1 MAHHGVM
8 HAGRRSAAVVVFGAV
23 LLGAA
28 GSTAFAQDS
37 VSETLSFLLTNQS
50 VTTGD
55 FVKDRE
61 AAAATRDTISR
72 MLLVDLATLPIGSSA
87 GGFVYRFN
95 PTLGSIERVTDS
107 FGPILLN
114 RTLTSGRGQKSVGI
128 NYRYARFDAL
138 DGRPL
143 RDGTLV
149 TTANRFT
156 DEPEAFD
163 VETVTL
169 DISAHTTTFFG
180 SYGVTDRLDIE
191 AAVPVVRLT
200 LEGER
205 LNVYRGDVFLQAS
218 ASSVVTGLADVLI
231 RAKYAAW
238 QAPDV
243 GLGVHV
249 DVRLPTGEEANLL
262 GAGRAAF
269 RVKAVASAERG
280 RVGSHLEIGGVAG
293 GAAEEFQFGG
303 AIVLAATPQLSLV
316 GELIGRRLDTSM
328 HISDVAAAHPQIA
341 GVETTRL
348 LPQTTGTTTM
358 TALAGFKWNV
368 GRTWLLNA
376 SVLIPMTDA
385 GLTARATPS
394 IALDYTF
401 D

>member
-1 MAHHGVM
+1 MPFYSGKRVW
-8 HAGRRSAAVVVFGAV
+8 RRSLVICLGGG
-23 LLGAA
+23 LLALTSRPA
-28 GSTAFAQDS
+28 QAQDS

-72 MLLVDLATLPIGSSA
+72 LLLVDLATLPIGSSA

-95 PTLGSIERVTDS
+95 PTLATVERVSDT
-107 FGPILLN
+107 FGPILIN
-114 RTLTSGRGQKSVGI
+114 RTLTSGRGQKSVGV

-138 DGRPL
+138 DGRSL
-143 RDGTLV
+143 DDGALV

-156 DEPEAFD
+156 DEPEPFD

-169 DISAHTTTFFG
+169 DISAHTTTFFA
-180 SYGVTDRLDIE
+180 SYGVTDRLDVE
-191 AAVPVVRLT
+191 AAVPVVRLS

-205 LNVYRGDVFLQAS
+205 VNVYRGDVFLQAR
-218 ASSVVTGLADVLI
+218 ASSTVTGLADVLL

-238 QAPDV
+238 QGGDL

-249 DVRLPTGEEANLL
+249 DVRLPTGEEENLL
-262 GAGRAAF
+262 GAGAAAF
-269 RVKAVASAERG
+269 RVKAVASVERG
-280 RVGSHLEIGGVAG
+280 RFGSHVELGGVAG

-303 AIVLAATPQLSLV
+303 AVVMAATPRLSLV
-316 GELIGRRLDTSM
+316 GELIGRKLDTSM
-328 HISDVAAAHPQIA
+328 HISEVGAAHPQIA

-348 LPQTTGTTTM
+348 LPQAAGTTTVM
-358 TALAGFKWNV
+358 ALAGFKWNL

>member
-1 MAHHGVM
+1 MPSFVVM
-8 HAGRRSAAVVVFGAV
+8 RGWRRSLATLAGAGV
-23 LLGAA
+23 LCA
-28 GSTAFAQDS
+28 GVQPAHAQDS

-61 AAAATRDTISR
+61 AAEATRDTISR
-72 MLLVDLATLPIGSSA
+72 LLLVDLATLPIGSSA

-95 PTLGSIERVTDS
+95 PALATVERVSDS
-107 FGPILLN
+107 FGPILIN
-114 RTLTSGRGQKSVGI
+114 RTLTSGRGQTSVGL

-138 DGRPL
+138 DGRSL
-143 RDGTLV
+143 GDGTLV

-156 DEPEAFD
+156 DEPEPFD

-169 DISAHTTTFFG
+169 DISAHTTTFFA
-180 SYGVTDRLDIE
+180 SYGLTDRLDVE
-191 AAVPVVRLT
+191 AAVPVVRLN

-205 LNVYRGDVFLQAS
+205 LNVYRGDLFLQAR
-218 ASSVVTGLADVLI
+218 ASSQVTGLADVMV

-238 QAPDV
+238 QGRDV

-249 DVRLPTGEEANLL
+249 DVRLPTGDEENLL
-262 GAGRAAF
+262 GAGAAAF
-269 RVKAVASAERG
+269 RVKAVASVERG
-280 RVGSHLEIGGVAG
+280 RFGSHAELGGVTG
-293 GAAEEFQFGG
+293 GAADEWQFGG
-303 AIVLAATPQLSLV
+303 AVVLAATPRLSLV

-328 HISDVAAAHPQIA
+328 RISEVAAAHPQIA

-348 LPQTTGTTTM
+348 LPQTTGTTTVM
-358 TALAGFKWNV
+358 ALAGFKWNV

-376 SVLIPMTDA
+376 SVLVPMTDA
-385 GLTARATPS
+385 GLTASATPS
-394 IALDYTF
+394 IALNYTF

>member
-1 MAHHGVM
+1 MLAGVGLLLA
-8 HAGRRSAAVVVFGAV
+8 AGRPAQ
-23 LLGAA
+23 
-28 GSTAFAQDS
+28 AQDS

-72 MLLVDLATLPIGSSA
+72 LLLVDLATLPIGSSA

-95 PTLGSIERVTDS
+95 PALATVERVSDN

-114 RTLTSGRGQKSVGI
+114 RTLTSGEGQLSVGV
-128 NYRYARFDAL
+128 NYRYAQFDSL

-143 RDGTLV
+143 DDGTLV

-156 DEPEAFD
+156 DEPAPFD

-169 DISAHTTTFFG
+169 DINAHTTTFFA
-180 SYGVTDRLDIE
+180 SYGVTDRLDVE
-191 AAVPVVRLT
+191 AAVPVVRLN

-205 LNVYRGDVFLQAS
+205 VNVYRGDVFLQARAS
-218 ASSVVTGLADVLI
+218 ATVTGLADVLL

-238 QAPDV
+238 QGRDV

-249 DVRLPTGEEANLL
+249 DLRLPTGDEANLL
-262 GAGRAAF
+262 GAGATTF
-269 RVKAVASAERG
+269 RVRGVASAERG
-280 RVGSHLEIGGVAG
+280 RVGTHMEIGGVLG
-293 GAAEEFQFGG
+293 GAAEELQFGG
-303 AIVLAATPQLSLV
+303 AVVLAATPRISVV

-328 HISDVAAAHPQIA
+328 RIRETIAAHPEIA

-348 LPQTTGTTTM
+348 LPQGNATTTAM
-358 TALAGFKWNV
+358 ALAGVKWNV

-376 SVLIPMTDA
+376 SVLFPLTDA

-394 IALDYTF
+394 ISLDYTF